1 MTDARVEAT
10 ARLHF
15 GFQNLSLAHQRLYGG
30 VGVTLDR
37 PAFVVTA
44 ERADGIAVRDES
56 AGLDGR
62 DDAGTARETATVA
75 REYARRAVDLLD
87 VPGADVAVRER
98 FPRHVGLGS
107 GTQFA
112 LAVYAAVAAAH
123 DRSVDA
129 RAAAPGLGRGGRSGV
144 GVAGFERGGFVVDGG
159 HPTSQFTTA
168 RPADGEWAVPPVTAR
183 HDLPDDW
190 RFVLVLPD
198 ADPGRS
204 GDDEDA
210 SMRSVVE
217 DADPKLADEI
227 SAALTR
233 RLLPAAAA
241 GRREAFGAAV
251 AEIGRLNGAWYT
263 DAQGGVF
270 RPPVG
275 RIVEELGEHPVVS
288 GVGQSSWGPTVYGL
302 TDRSSAD
309 RAEAAARDALDAAGV
324 DGRVLVAGVRNE
336 GAAIER

>member
-1 MTDARVEAT
+1 MTDARVET
-10 ARLHF
+10 SARLHF

-30 VGVTLDR
+30 VGVSIDA

-44 ERADGIAVRDES
+44 RRADGVEVVDDSSGPDDDVAAVGREHVRR
-56 AGLDGR
+56 ATELLGLSG
-62 DDAGTARETATVA
+62 ATV
-75 REYARRAVDLLD
+75 R
-87 VPGADVAVRER
+87 VRER

-123 DRSVDA
+123 DRDVDV
-129 RAAAPGLGRGGRSGV
+129 RQAAPALGRGGRSGV

-159 HPTSQFTTA
+159 HSTGQFTTD
-168 RPADGEWAVPPVTAR
+168 RPADGEWTVPPVIAR
-183 HDLPDDW
+183 HDLPEHW

-204 GDDEDA
+204 GDDEDS

-217 DADPKLADEI
+217 DADPALADDI
-227 SAALTR
+227 SAVLTR
-233 RLLPAAAA
+233 RLLPAAAT

-275 RIVEELGEHPVVS
+275 AIVEELADHPAIS

-302 TDRSSAD
+302 TDRASAD
-309 RAEAAARDALDAAGV
+309 RAQTAARAALDAADV
-324 DGRVLVAGVRNE
+324 DGSVLVAGVRNG
-336 GAAIER
+336 GATIER